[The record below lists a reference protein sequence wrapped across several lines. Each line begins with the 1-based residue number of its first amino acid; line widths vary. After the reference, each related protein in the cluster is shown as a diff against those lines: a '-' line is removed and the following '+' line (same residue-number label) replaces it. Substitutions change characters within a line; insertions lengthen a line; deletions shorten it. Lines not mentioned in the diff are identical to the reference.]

1 MDDVRSGRDEILLRT
16 DFACASLDDQ
26 IVRRRDSRGMGVCRS
41 SPRLDIP
48 VFRCIVDDELNGFLV
63 PSELRSRSASC
74 SASIIRQG

>member
-1 MDDVRSGRDEILLRT
+1 
-16 DFACASLDDQ
+16 
-26 IVRRRDSRGMGVCRS
+26 MGVCRS